1 MPTSESLDINMAVTP
16 TNDLRVKLVG
26 KTRSGESV
34 TANTILGGKSIR
46 VWDCCPSFYQN
57 LSKSIPE
64 WKGRDLLVV
73 YTPGLFNTK
82 ESLNTTCR
90 EISRCVLASCPGP
103 HTIVLV
109 LRLGCHTEEKQK
121 TVALVKYLF
130 GKAALKYM
138 IILFTCRDELG
149 DQNLSDIL

>member
-1 MPTSESLDINMAVTP
+1 M
-16 TNDLRVKLVG
+16 
-26 KTRSGESV
+26 
-34 TANTILGGKSIR
+34 
-46 VWDCCPSFYQN
+46 
-57 LSKSIPE
+57 SKSIPE

-90 EISRCVLASCPGP
+90 EISRCILASCPGP

-109 LRLGCHTEEKQK
+109 LRLGRHTEEKQK